1 MAEWVTMG
9 DGSQRA
15 YADVTITVAT
25 DNDLSEVLD
34 LNEYMV
40 TAVQMP
46 AALTSTTV
54 GFQVSATLA
63 GTYGALSVDGSPVS
77 ITFAA
82 SQVEV
87 IEPKVGNAMYRFL
100 KISTASAEGSNRTFR
115 VFGIKL

>member
-34 LNEYMV
+34 LNEYLV
-40 TAVQMP
+40 TAIQMP
-46 AALTSTTV
+46 AALTSATI
-54 GFQVSATLA
+54 GFQVSAEAATA
-63 GTYGALSVDGSPVS
+63 FGALAIDGTAISLAF
-77 ITFAA
+77 TA

-87 IEPKVGNAMYRFL
+87 MSPKVGNAMYRYL